1 VSQEGR
7 TVPYDS
13 GIDFVCISH
22 CKPAYTELLVKS
34 IHKYVSDVDYTIYIV
49 NNYIDLEKER
59 KELNEIF
66 GDDDKVV
73 VLDGVNQSAT
83 THVGGDGTFRQG
95 GMEWIGWMDGCHVVA
110 GSKYGEW
117 GYAVGLTAGS
127 RQYICALDND
137 AIFLTKWGHP
147 VLELAEKYFFIS
159 NRWDPGTLFKEA
171 KDHEPQLG
179 MARPMFWLM
188 KRHNMERHNMYPDCS
203 YRDLWGNI
211 TLYAQAVN
219 EKFLILQ
226 NSYWTER
233 MRKKYGIGKKETES
247 FHVSPKEHVVNIP
260 YGEQAW
266 LVDKPFFFHQTRGA
280 YRGNDKLEEWLREAG
295 KYLEEN

>member
-1 VSQEGR
+1 MSQEGR
-7 TVPYDS
+7 IVPYDS

-137 AIFLTKWGHP
+137 AIFLTK
-147 VLELAEKYFFIS
+147 
-159 NRWDPGTLFKEA
+159 
-171 KDHEPQLG
+171 
-179 MARPMFWLM
+179 
-188 KRHNMERHNMYPDCS
+188 
-203 YRDLWGNI
+203 
-211 TLYAQAVN
+211 
-219 EKFLILQ
+219 
-226 NSYWTER
+226 
-233 MRKKYGIGKKETES
+233 
-247 FHVSPKEHVVNIP
+247 
-260 YGEQAW
+260 
-266 LVDKPFFFHQTRGA
+266 
-280 YRGNDKLEEWLREAG
+280 
-295 KYLEEN
+295 